1 MISRLDDLKARI
13 GINDTD
19 EDIVPY
25 EIVNIDSMDFKNII
39 PA

>member
-1 MISRLDDLKARI
+1 MNRLDDLKARI
-13 GINDTD
+13 GINETD

-25 EIVNIDSMDFKNII
+25 EIVIIENMNFDSFT